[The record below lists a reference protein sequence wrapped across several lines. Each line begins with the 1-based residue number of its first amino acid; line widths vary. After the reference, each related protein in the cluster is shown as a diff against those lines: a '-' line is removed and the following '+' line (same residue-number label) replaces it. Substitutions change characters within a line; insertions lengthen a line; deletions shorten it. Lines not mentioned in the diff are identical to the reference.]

1 MIEQIVVEE
10 EEFTETPYMRQL
22 LELRQLRKKYK
33 ESRKKATL
41 TTRQKDILQI
51 LRVRL
56 ALSDSDL
63 ALLKTTLTKLVNKE
77 ALQTIFDMALKAE
90 TLTDFQAALAQHAE
104 QKQN

>member
-90 TLTDFQAALAQHAE
+90 TLTDFQAALAQHTE

>member
-63 ALLKTTLTKLVNKE
+63 ALLKTTLAKI
-77 ALQTIFDMALKAE
+77 ADAE
-90 TLTDFQAALAQHAE
+90 TLQAILLTASLAENLPDFQVALAQHTE